1 MNKRYFT
8 NFIAS
13 GELHKEDAIS
23 NFDIEKIVKQIYPQ
37 LLKYFKGV
45 ILWDELK
52 SAIELNR
59 DNDIWCI
66 ILCTTTTKDP
76 PSKIGH
82 WVSLI
87 VDNIKR
93 QILYYDSFGDKPK
106 SLTKFYNTLLSA
118 KRYPNEKYQIKINRI
133 KNQRVDS
140 VRCGYFAI
148 LFLVTILIE
157 KKTFKDATDFNS
169 ITGEKK
175 AKLLQNRFKTI

>member
-1 MNKRYFT
+1 MNKRYFV

-45 ILWDELK
+45 ILWDQLK
-52 SAIELNR
+52 ITAERNR
-59 DNDIWCI
+59 NNDIWCV

-87 VDNIKR
+87 VNNKKR
-93 QILYYDSFGDKPK
+93 EMLYYDSFGDKPK
-106 SLTKFYNTLLSA
+106 AITQFYNSLKSA
-118 KRYPNEKYQIKINRI
+118 KKYNNELYQVKINRI

-148 LFLVTILIE
+148 LFLVSMLIE
-157 KKTFKDATDFNS
+157 NKTFKQATDFNS
-169 ITGEKK
+169 ITGEHR
-175 AKLLQNRFKTI
+175 AKLLQNKFKSI